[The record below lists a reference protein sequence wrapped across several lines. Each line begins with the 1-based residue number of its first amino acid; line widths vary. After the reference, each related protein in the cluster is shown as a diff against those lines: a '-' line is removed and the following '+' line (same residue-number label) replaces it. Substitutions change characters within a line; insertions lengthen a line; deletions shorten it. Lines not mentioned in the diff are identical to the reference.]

1 MKKFQ
6 NTFQLNHNA
15 TGVNEDIVT
24 VRIGHSPDPDDAFMF
39 HALTNGSIDT
49 GNRRYEHVLVDI
61 DTLNSEA
68 EVGSFEVSAVSI
80 HSYPKISDSYF
91 LMNCGASMGEG
102 YGPILVSK
110 GEMSVEDAKNS
121 VIAVP
126 GKSTSSYL
134 ALVLA
139 LGDVEVREVPF
150 DEILPGVL
158 DGKYDSGVIIHE
170 GQLTWS
176 DEGAYMVLDL
186 GIWWNEK
193 TGLPLPLGGNIV
205 RKDLGESV
213 CREICDDIRRSIEFS
228 LENPDAALKDAI
240 KWGRGIDEDT
250 NEEFVKM
257 YVNRRTID
265 YGEDG
270 RSAVRLFL
278 ERGIEVG
285 LVRSDFDASGLKFI
299 GEGEND

>member
-1 MKKFQ
+1 MNQ
-6 NTFQLNHNA
+6 NAFQLNHNA
-15 TGVNEDIVT
+15 MSVNEDTVT

-68 EVGSFEVSAVSI
+68 EIGSFEVSAVSI

-110 GEMSVEDAKNS
+110 GEMSVEEAKNK

-213 CREICDDIRRSIEFS
+213 CREICEDIRRSIEYS

-299 GEGEND
+299 GEGESD

>member
-1 MKKFQ
+1 M
-6 NTFQLNHNA
+6 
-15 TGVNEDIVT
+15 GVNEDIVT

>member
-1 MKKFQ
+1 M
-6 NTFQLNHNA
+6 L
-15 TGVNEDIVT
+15 VNEDALNI
-24 VRIGHSPDPDDAFMF
+24 RIGHSPDPDDAFMF
-39 HALTNGSIDT
+39 HALTNGTIDT
-49 GNRRYEHVLVDI
+49 GNRTYEHVLVDI
-61 DTLNSEA
+61 DTLNREA
-68 EVGSFEVSAVSI
+68 QIGSFEVSAVSI
-80 HSYPKISDSYF
+80 HSYPKISDSYY

-102 YGPILVSK
+102 YGPILVSDS
-110 GEMSVEDAKNS
+110 EMSVEEAKRS
-121 VIAVP
+121 VIAIP

-150 DEILPGVL
+150 DKILPGVL
-158 DGKYDSGVIIHE
+158 DGKYDAGVIIHE

-176 DEGAYMVLDL
+176 DEGAFMILDL
-186 GIWWNEK
+186 GVWWNEE

-205 RKDLGESV
+205 RKDLGEDV
-213 CREICDDIRRSIEFS
+213 CIQICNDIKRSIEFS
-228 LENPDAALKDAI
+228 ISNPEAALRDAI
-240 KWGRGIDEDT
+240 KWGRGIDKDT

-278 ERGIEVG
+278 EKGVAIG
-285 LVRSDFDASGLKFI
+285 MVRSDFDPKGVKFI
-299 GEGEND
+299 GEREHV

>member
-1 MKKFQ
+1 MS
-6 NTFQLNHNA
+6 
-15 TGVNEDIVT
+15 VNEDTVT

>member
-1 MKKFQ
+1 MNQ
-6 NTFQLNHNA
+6 NAFQLNHNA
-15 TGVNEDIVT
+15 MSVNEDTVT

-39 HALTNGSIDT
+39 HALTNGTIDT

-68 EVGSFEVSAVSI
+68 EIGSFEVSAVSI

-110 GEMSVEDAKNS
+110 GEMSVEEAKNK

-213 CREICDDIRRSIEFS
+213 CREICEDIRRSIEYS

-270 RSAVRLFL
+270 RSAVRMFL
-278 ERGIEVG
+278 ERGNEVG
-285 LVRSDFDASGLKFI
+285 LVRSDFDTSGLKFI

>member
-1 MKKFQ
+1 MNQ
-6 NTFQLNHNA
+6 NAFQLNHNA
-15 TGVNEDIVT
+15 MSVNEDTVT

-68 EVGSFEVSAVSI
+68 EIGSFEVSAVSI

-110 GEMSVEDAKNS
+110 GEMSVEEAKNK

-213 CREICDDIRRSIEFS
+213 CREICEDIRRSIEYS
-228 LENPDAALKDAI
+228 LDNPDAALKDAI

-270 RSAVRLFL
+270 RSAVRMFL

-285 LVRSDFDASGLKFI
+285 LVRSDFDTSGLKFI

>member
-1 MKKFQ
+1 MNQ
-6 NTFQLNHNA
+6 NAFQLNHNA
-15 TGVNEDIVT
+15 MSVNEDTVT

-68 EVGSFEVSAVSI
+68 EIGSFEVSAVSI

-110 GEMSVEDAKNS
+110 GEMSVEEAKNK

-213 CREICDDIRRSIEFS
+213 CREICEDIRRSIEYS

-270 RSAVRLFL
+270 RSAVRMFL

-285 LVRSDFDASGLKFI
+285 LVRSDFDTSGLKFI

>member
-1 MKKFQ
+1 MS
-6 NTFQLNHNA
+6 
-15 TGVNEDIVT
+15 VNEDTVT

-68 EVGSFEVSAVSI
+68 EIGSFEVSAVSI

-110 GEMSVEDAKNS
+110 GEMSVEEAKNK

-213 CREICDDIRRSIEFS
+213 CREICEDIRRSIEYS

-270 RSAVRLFL
+270 RSAVRMFL

-285 LVRSDFDASGLKFI
+285 LVRSDFDTSGLKFI

>member
-1 MKKFQ
+1 M
-6 NTFQLNHNA
+6 
-15 TGVNEDIVT
+15 E
-24 VRIGHSPDPDDAFMF
+24 R
-39 HALTNGSIDT
+39 
-49 GNRRYEHVLVDI
+49 
-61 DTLNSEA
+61 
-68 EVGSFEVSAVSI
+68 
-80 HSYPKISDSYF
+80 
-91 LMNCGASMGEG
+91 
-102 YGPILVSK
+102 
-110 GEMSVEDAKNS
+110 
-121 VIAVP
+121 
-126 GKSTSSYL
+126 
-134 ALVLA
+134 
-139 LGDVEVREVPF
+139 
-150 DEILPGVL
+150 
-158 DGKYDSGVIIHE
+158 
-170 GQLTWS
+170 
-176 DEGAYMVLDL
+176 
-186 GIWWNEK
+186 K

-299 GEGEND
+299 GEGRMTERPEVSEFGSVDPAPPASNGETVEKLRDTLCNEEEKMFQRMRALFALRNIGGKSAVDSLADAFGSSFCITEARGCLRIGPDAG

>member
-1 MKKFQ
+1 MNQ
-6 NTFQLNHNA
+6 NAFQLNHNA
-15 TGVNEDIVT
+15 MIVNEDTVT

-39 HALTNGSIDT
+39 HALTNGTIDT

-68 EVGSFEVSAVSI
+68 EIGSFEVSAVSI

-110 GEMSVEDAKNS
+110 GEMSVEEAKNK

-213 CREICDDIRRSIEFS
+213 CREICEDIRRSIEYS

-270 RSAVRLFL
+270 RSAVRMFL

-285 LVRSDFDASGLKFI
+285 LVRSDFDTSGLKFI